1 MCFHNGGC
9 GQLRRMTL
17 QASLSYNAGERKV
30 HPKAV
35 VPALGLSMVR
45 THFLM
50 RGAAS
55 LLFEREKR

>member
-1 MCFHNGGC
+1 MA
-9 GQLRRMTL
+9 L

-35 VPALGLSMVR
+35 VPALRLSMVR
-45 THFLM
+45 TDFLM
-50 RGAAS
+50 CGAAS